1 MTRGDA
7 TVFPLVPRHRLIG
20 LAFGAVGSVRRG
32 RGFDVAGTRGYLP
45 GDPVQAI
52 DWKASARLATARGS
66 DEFVVLER
74 YAEEAPR
81 AVIVCDRRPAMALYP
96 EDSPWLAKP
105 AAVHAV
111 AELIARSTA
120 AAHGLLGYVDLAGG
134 EGVTHPPRNAAR
146 LDEIDERLRGAPFD
160 APADNVQTAL
170 ARVRDLGR
178 DLPAGSF
185 VFVVSDFLEPPP
197 ADVWSRAAARRWE
210 LVPVVVQ
217 DPVWEQD
224 FPAIANVVVPV
235 TDPAS
240 GRRLLVRL
248 GARDVAARGEENRR
262 RRARLLAELDA
273 QALTPVLVSSSDP
286 EHVLRAFL
294 DWSERRAASDGRVW

>member
-1 MTRGDA
+1 MRADS

-32 RGFDVAGTRGYLP
+32 RGFDVAGTREYVA

-105 AAVHAV
+105 IAVRAV

-120 AAHGLLGYVDLAGG
+120 AAHGLLGYLDLAGDAG
-134 EGVTHPPRNAAR
+134 ATHPPRSAAR
-146 LDEIDERLRGAPFD
+146 ADELDARLRDAPFD
-160 APADNVQTAL
+160 APANNLELAL
-170 ARVRDLGR
+170 GRVRDLGR

-185 VFVVSDFLEPPP
+185 VFVVSDFLETP
-197 ADVWSRAAARRWE
+197 SAAAWAEAEARSWE

-224 FPAIANVVVPV
+224 FPPVAGVVVPV

-240 GRRLLVRL
+240 GRRSLVRL
-248 GARDVAARGEENRR
+248 GAAEVDALRQQNRD
-262 RRARLLAELDA
+262 RRARLLAGFDA
-273 QALTPVLVSSSDP
+273 EALTPVLISSADP
-286 EHVLRAFL
+286 EHVLQAFL
-294 DWSERRAASDGRVW
+294 DWSERRAATDGRVW